1 MRYHLILPFIGYL
14 FRKMFSGVFKLNR
27 KYRREMESN
36 PGLAVFIGIICSILF
51 VLGTTL
57 ISSCFLSDGYDVRS
71 VAIASCAGSVIY
83 IVFTFFNIQFNNFL
97 EERQELFDVI
107 KDDRPRSRGIR

>member
-14 FRKMFSGVFKLNR
+14 FRKMFSGVFTINR

-36 PGLAVFIGIICSILF
+36 PGLALFIGAICSILF
-51 VLGTTL
+51 VAFSTLGT
-57 ISSCFLSDGYDVRS
+57 
-71 VAIASCAGSVIY
+71 AIALNDAIGLKYGFTISASLSVCY
-83 IVFTFFNIQFNNFL
+83 VLYTFFSTLFNDFL

-107 KDDRPRSRGIR
+107 KDDRAGRRF

>member
-27 KYRREMESN
+27 TYRREMESH
-36 PGLAVFIGIICSILF
+36 PGLAVFIGAVCSILF
-51 VLGTTL
+51 VAVLT
-57 ISSCFLSDGYDVRS
+57 
-71 VAIASCAGSVIY
+71 VASVIFIGNELSVKYVFFGAACTAVSY
-83 IVFTFFNIQFNNFL
+83 IIFTFFSIQFNNFL

-107 KDDRPRSRGIR
+107 KDDRAGRRF